1 MCKCVFSSNNTTT
14 NYYYHYYYYSE
25 YLALFIQTT
34 QGMFAVLAIKGWV
47 WVHVQSLSCLT
58 LCDPVD
64 CIPPGSSFQR
74 ISQAT
79 ILEWVAISSSR
90 GSSQPRDQTQVSCLS
105 GRFFT
110 TEAPGKLPSLGKNW
124 VLEILAVTFFFFPLC
139 GGYMLFMAVDIS
151 ADGITWWGP
160 PRCTKGPA
168 GRLQEQ
174 PWQQSPLG
182 QQVPSPPVMSASSAF
197 VGNMAL
203 KLPRP
208 SASEDFNQQKENQIT
223 FYILFNIL
231 EHGEMRSL

>member
-124 VLEILAVTFFFFPLC
+124 VLEILAVTFFFFSSLWWIHVVYGC
-139 GGYMLFMAVDIS
+139 GHFCRWDYLVRTSTLYKRACREVARAAMAAISSRAAGTVSTCDVCLFS
-151 ADGITWWGP
+151 FC
-160 PRCTKGPA
+160 R
-168 GRLQEQ
+168 
-174 PWQQSPLG
+174 
-182 QQVPSPPVMSASSAF
+182 
-197 VGNMAL
+197 
-203 KLPRP
+203 
-208 SASEDFNQQKENQIT
+208 
-223 FYILFNIL
+223 
-231 EHGEMRSL
+231 